1 MVRSCAPSGNRISAE
16 ISVMPDGKWTTPV
29 AGNGSAISNARIKR
43 YSIWHPMNM
52 AIEFRGVR
60 FPPLCDLTVS
70 APSGAV
76 IGIIGEKGAGKGA
89 LLRLAA
95 GTVTPEAGEVIAQ
108 GERRYLGPSEL
119 LVESELLA
127 ESDALRLSPVDILT
141 MEHSLA
147 QHDALVRARALA
159 GIGRLR
165 SGGSTVLMV
174 SHELDLLQSVCDEIW
189 WLEKGALERQGDP
202 REVLDAY
209 RASIAEKV
217 REWGATLKS
226 PLRPAMRRGDGRAE
240 ILSLETLGAGN
251 PTAVLKSGE
260 NATVRVTVRYHEAVE
275 EPVIGIM
282 IRTRIG
288 LEVYGTNTELEKVSM
303 GSCAAGAR
311 MRIEFAFRCDLCPGE
326 YTITAASH
334 DSDGTAH
341 DWVDDAV
348 AFSVADSRY
357 TAGVANLRAKVKI
370 TSVQE

>member
-1 MVRSCAPSGNRISAE
+1 
-16 ISVMPDGKWTTPV
+16 
-29 AGNGSAISNARIKR
+29 
-43 YSIWHPMNM
+43 M
-52 AIEFRGVR
+52 AIEFRGVL
-60 FPPLCDLTVS
+60 FPPLHDLTVT
-70 APSGAV
+70 APGGAV

-89 LLRLAA
+89 LLRLAS
-95 GTVTPEAGEVIAQ
+95 GSVKPEAGEVIAP

-119 LVESELLA
+119 LA
-127 ESDALRLSPVDILT
+127 ENDALQLSPVDILLL
-141 MEHSLA
+141 EHSLA

-174 SHELDLLQSVCDEIW
+174 SHELDLLQSACDEIW
-189 WLEKGALERQGDP
+189 WLEGGALERQGDP

-209 RASIAEKV
+209 RESIAGKV

-240 ILSLETLGAGN
+240 ILLLETLGADGH
-251 PTAVLKSGE
+251 PTAVWRSGE
-260 NATVRVTVRYHEAVE
+260 IATVRVTVRYHDAVA

-288 LEVYGTNTELEKVSM
+288 LEVYGTNTELEKVST
-303 GSCAAGAR
+303 GTCAAGVR
-311 MRIEFAFRCDLCPGE
+311 MQVEFAFGCELCPGE

-334 DSDGTAH
+334 DADGTAH

-348 AFSVADSRY
+348 AIAVVDSRY
-357 TAGVANLRAKVKI
+357 TAGVANLRAKIKI
-370 TSVQE
+370 EKKVS

>member
-1 MVRSCAPSGNRISAE
+1 
-16 ISVMPDGKWTTPV
+16 MP
-29 AGNGSAISNARIKR
+29 
-43 YSIWHPMNM
+43 
-52 AIEFRGVR
+52 IEFRAVR
-60 FPPLCDLTVS
+60 FLPLRDLTVS

-76 IGIIGEKGAGKGA
+76 IGVIGEKGAGKGV

-95 GTVTPEAGEVIAQ
+95 GAVQPEAGQVIVE
-108 GERRYLGPSEL
+108 GERRYVGPL
-119 LVESELLA
+119 
-127 ESDALRLSPVDILT
+127 DALQLSPVDVLLL
-141 MEHSLA
+141 EHSLA

-165 SGGSTVLMV
+165 SSGTTVLMV
-174 SHELDLLQSVCDEIW
+174 SHELDLLQSVCDEVW
-189 WLEKGALERQGDP
+189 WLDAGELLQRGDP

-240 ILSLETLGAGN
+240 ILSLETLGADGN
-251 PTAVLKSGE
+251 PTAVWQSGE
-260 NATVRVTVRYHEAVE
+260 NATVRVTVRYHDAVE

-288 LEVYGTNTELEKVSM
+288 LEVYGTNTELEKMST
-303 GSCAAGAR
+303 GTCAAGCR
-311 MRIEFAFRCDLCPGE
+311 MRIEFAFRCELCPGD

-334 DSDGTAH
+334 DADGTAH
-341 DWVDDAV
+341 DWLDDAV
-348 AFSVADSRY
+348 AFAVADSRY

-370 TSVQE
+370 ETEPRA